1 MSRSALIKVI
11 RLISAAAP
19 ELAALNGYALRHNPG
34 CRIMPSDRTSIAWR
48 LSCKAT
54 RGGIIRAPLEKR
66 ARRHPVDSG
75 LIYSLGDTSKNVKA
89 EIFHV
94 EGDPDNPVNRGTLCP
109 KGAGLVDMIHSK
121 DRLLVPE
128 VREAGAKEWK
138 AISWDEALTRIAK
151 HMKAD
156 RDANFQTTNSE
167 GVTVNRWNTTGFL
180 ASSAVN
186 NEAGYLT
193 HKILRGLGV
202 VTLDT
207 QARI

>member
-1 MSRSALIKVI
+1 
-11 RLISAAAP
+11 
-19 ELAALNGYALRHNPG
+19 
-34 CRIMPSDRTSIAWR
+34 
-48 LSCKAT
+48 
-54 RGGIIRAPLEKR
+54 
-66 ARRHPVDSG
+66 
-75 LIYSLGDTSKNVKA
+75 
-89 EIFHV
+89 
-94 EGDPDNPVNRGTLCP
+94 
-109 KGAGLVDMIHSK
+109 MIHSK